1 MPTPF
6 ASHRGPAPHV
16 LALVL
21 AGGEGRRLW
30 PLTADRAKPAV
41 PMCGRYRLIDF
52 VLSNLVNSGLLQIKV
67 LTQYKSDS
75 LNTHI
80 ARGWR
85 LPAFLDLYVEV
96 VPAQQRTGVVVV
108 QGLGRRDLPVA
119 QRHHR
124 RGAGLRRGLR
134 RRPHVQDG
142 RAPDDRR
149 AHRDRRRRDGGGDP
163 RAGRRGARVRHPRDR
178 RPRQGRRLRREADAR
193 RRRCRGGRAGRW
205 RRWATTCSRRS
216 CCSRSWRATRRATR
230 RTTSGATSC
239 PRWWRADATSSLT
252 TFRPNEVPGS
262 HPNERG
268 YWRDVGTISAYW
280 KANMDLVKVVPDFD
294 LYNPRWP
301 LRTWTR
307 PLPPAKFVFADPG
320 DGSGHAR
327 MGIATDSLVSEGC
340 IISGGRIDR
349 TILSPQVRVNSFA
362 YVEESI
368 LLDGVDIG
376 RHCRIRRAI
385 IDKGVH
391 VPAEHRDRLRPRG
404 GRAPLHR
411 LRRNRGGAEGLP
423 VRVSAALELRSPR
436 QRRFSP
442 AHASAAVRRS
452 AQRAGDAA
460 VGAAARRAR
469 LSRRGDAA
477 ARVRRREADGE
488 LRAVAGVAARRRWST
503 APSTSGCGSP
513 NWTRGTTPSAH
524 SPSSASSRSTGI
536 ARCDTRPRYA
546 RAVGPARAQASASPT
561 ATCAI

>member
-1 MPTPF
+1 
-6 ASHRGPAPHV
+6 
-16 LALVL
+16 VL

-96 VPAQQRTGVVVV
+96 VPAQQRTGASWFKGSADAIYQSLNVIT
-108 QGLGRRDLPVA
+108 DEEPDYVA
-119 QRHHR
+119 
-124 RGAGLRRGLR
+124 
-134 RRPHVQDG
+134 VF
-142 RAPDDRR
+142 
-149 AHRDRRRRDGGGDP
+149 GGDHMYKMD
-163 RAGRRGARVRHPRDR
+163 VR
-178 RPRQGRRLRREADAR
+178 QMIDAHIS
-193 RRRCRGGRAGRW
+193 
-205 RRWATTCSRRS
+205 TD
-216 CCSRSWRATRRATR
+216 
-230 RTTSGATSC
+230 
-239 PRWWRADATSSLT
+239 ADATVAVIPVPVEEARAFGILEIDDRGKVVA
-252 TFRPNEVPGS
+252 FDEKPMHAKEMPGRPGWALASMGNYVFTQKLLLEELQRDASGDSAHDFGRNILPEMVARGRDVFAYDFSQNEVPGS

-280 KANMDLVKVVPDFD
+280 KANMDLTKVVPDFD

-340 IISGGRIDR
+340 IVSGGRIDR
-349 TILSPQVRVNSFA
+349 TVLSPQVRVNSFA

-368 LLDGVDIG
+368 IMDSVDIG

-391 VPAEHRDRLRPRG
+391 VPPNTEIGYDPEAD
-404 GRAPLHR
+404 A
-411 LRRNRGGAEGLP
+411 
-423 VRVSAALELRSPR
+423 
-436 QRRFSP
+436 RRFTVS
-442 AHASAAVRRS
+442 
-452 AQRAGDAA
+452 
-460 VGAAARRAR
+460 
-469 LSRRGDAA
+469 
-477 ARVRRREADGE
+477 DG
-488 LRAVAGVAARRRWST
+488 VVIVPKGYQFV
-503 APSTSGCGSP
+503 
-513 NWTRGTTPSAH
+513 
-524 SPSSASSRSTGI
+524 
-536 ARCDTRPRYA
+536 
-546 RAVGPARAQASASPT
+546 
-561 ATCAI
+561 